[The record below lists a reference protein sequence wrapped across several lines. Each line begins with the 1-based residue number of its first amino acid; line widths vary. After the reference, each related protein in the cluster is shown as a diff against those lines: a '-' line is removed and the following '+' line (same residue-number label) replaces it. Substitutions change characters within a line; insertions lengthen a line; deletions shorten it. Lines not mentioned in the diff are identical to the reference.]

1 MDLKITQP
9 QPHALG
15 RTGPH
20 QVRLPGATHNLALNT
35 FRDGALQ
42 LLWTAVP
49 TSNWI
54 HRTR

>member
-49 TSNWI
+49 ISNWI